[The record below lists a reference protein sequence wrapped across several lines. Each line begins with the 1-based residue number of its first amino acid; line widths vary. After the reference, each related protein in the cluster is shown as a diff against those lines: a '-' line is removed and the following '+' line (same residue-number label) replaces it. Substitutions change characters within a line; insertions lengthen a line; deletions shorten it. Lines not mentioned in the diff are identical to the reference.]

1 LTQEELKKFFDELKT
16 LSSETEWV
24 EFKEAKSSYIK
35 YRAFDDEHY
44 KKMVIAFIK
53 KYGSASRK
61 EIDDLLMGKLSDA
74 LEEKQ
79 KRNKIHNLLYE
90 MYKKDETI
98 RNTGSKRK
106 PKWVLI

>member
-1 LTQEELKKFFDELKT
+1 MFDGAVT
-16 LSSETEWV
+16 GD
-24 EFKEAKSSYIK
+24 KSSYIK
-35 YRAFDDEHY
+35 YLAFDDEHY

-79 KRNKIHNLLYE
+79 KRNKIHNLLHE

-98 RNTGSKRK
+98 RNTGSRRK